1 MTRQNYLF
9 TSESV
14 SEGHPDKVCDR
25 ISDEIVDLVYREAA
39 KKNGDGKAQ
48 MDAWDVRVACETLAT
63 TNRVVIAGEVRVP
76 KSLLKQD
83 KDGNILEDAKE
94 FPIIN
99 PSKFKSAARKAI
111 KAIGYEQDGFHWK
124 KAKIDILLHGQSA
137 DIAQG
142 VDNAADKQGEEGA
155 GDQGIMFGYA
165 CSETPDLM
173 PAPLYYS
180 HKILELLAAARHK
193 GEGDAGKLGPDAKSQ
208 VTVKYVDGKP
218 AEVTQIVLSTQH
230 LDASWD
236 SKKVRKVV
244 EPYIL
249 EALGSLKVADD
260 CNWYINP
267 TGKFVIGGPDGD
279 AGLTGRKIIVDTY
292 GGAAPHGG
300 GAFSGKD
307 TTKVDRSAAYAARYL
322 AKNVVAAKLAD
333 RCTIQ
338 LSYAIGVAQPLSVYV
353 DLHGTGKIDEA
364 KLEEALRGVM
374 DLSPSGIRKHL
385 DLNKPIYA
393 RTAAYGHFGRKA
405 GRDGSF
411 SWEKTDLVKALKEAV
426 AA

>member
-1 MTRQNYLF
+1 VARSTYSF

-25 ISDEIVDLVYREAA
+25 ISDEIVDLVYREA
-39 KKNGDGKAQ
+39 KKTGVNP
-48 MDAWDVRVACETLAT
+48 WTVRIACETLAT

-76 KSLLKQD
+76 ASLLKKG
-83 KDGNILEDAKE
+83 KDGH
-94 FPIIN
+94 PIKDGHGNPVIN
-99 PSKFKSAARKAI
+99 PAKFKAAARAAI
-111 KAIGYEQDGFHWK
+111 KSIGYEQAGFHWK
-124 KAKIDILLHGQSA
+124 TAKIEVLLHPQSA

-142 VDNAADKQGEEGA
+142 VDSASDQQGGEGA

-165 CSETPDLM
+165 CNETAELM

-180 HKILELLAAARHK
+180 HKILELLATARHK

-208 VTVKYVDGKP
+208 VTVHYVDGKP
-218 AEVTQIVLSTQH
+218 YEATSIVLSTQH
-230 LDASWD
+230 MDASWD
-236 SKKVRKVV
+236 SHKVRAVV
-244 EPYIL
+244 EPYIR
-249 EALGSLKVADD
+249 EALGDLKISTD
-260 CNWYINP
+260 CKWYINP

-322 AKNVVAAKLAD
+322 AKNVVAAGLAD

-338 LSYAIGVAQPLSVYV
+338 LSYAIGVAQPLSIYV
-353 DLHGTGKIDEA
+353 DTHGTGKVTDAALEA
-364 KLEEALRGVM
+364 AIPHVM
-374 DLSPSGIRKHL
+374 DLTPRGIRTHL

-411 SWEKTDLVKALKEAV
+411 SWEKTDLVKAMRAAV
-426 AA
+426 KAA